1 MRQLTDDETKV
12 LFLKL
17 SDYLGENVKFLIERT
32 DEPHVFRL
40 IGDRVYYMSE
50 KLMKLSTNVA
60 RDCLLHCGSCFGKFT
75 KAGKFKL
82 HVTSL
87 DHLARFAKNKVW
99 LKPQGEQAF
108 VYGNHV
114 IKAHIGRMTDN
125 ILQFQGVVVYSM
137 NDTPLGFGIASRG
150 TLQTKDIEHT
160 AIVVINQCDVG
171 EYLRIEGE

>member
-60 RDCLLHCGSCFGKFT
+60 RDCLL
-75 KAGKFKL
+75 
-82 HVTSL
+82 
-87 DHLARFAKNKVW
+87 
-99 LKPQGEQAF
+99 Q
-108 VYGNHV
+108 
-114 IKAHIGRMTDN
+114 
-125 ILQFQGVVVYSM
+125 
-137 NDTPLGFGIASRG
+137 
-150 TLQTKDIEHT
+150 
-160 AIVVINQCDVG
+160 
-171 EYLRIEGE
+171 